1 MRFSSF
7 VSWLKR
13 VVPRLL
19 FVVISTLARICKPD
33 ARPALAEDLRK
44 IGVTAI
50 GVGLVGSIVDS
61 ASIARGDAL
70 LVLSAGAILWTV
82 GLWLSTFSS
91 NKE

>member
-1 MRFSSF
+1 MRLSTF

-13 VVPRLL
+13 VIPRLL
-19 FVVISTLARICKPD
+19 LSLFCAFVRIFFPD

-44 IGVTAI
+44 VGVTAV

-61 ASIARGDAL
+61 ASIARGDAV
-70 LVLSAGAILWTV
+70 LVFISGAILWAV
-82 GLWLSTFSS
+82 GLWLSTLPS